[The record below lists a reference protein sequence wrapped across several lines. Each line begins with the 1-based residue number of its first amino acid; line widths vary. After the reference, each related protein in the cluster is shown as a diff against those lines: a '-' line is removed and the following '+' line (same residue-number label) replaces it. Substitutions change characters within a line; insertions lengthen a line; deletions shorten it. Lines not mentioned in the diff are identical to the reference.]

1 MNTAALT
8 DLGSAALDKA
18 SELTSTAADLV
29 PDLPDQVGRFARR
42 ARRRFQPTTTRS
54 RWRPALMIVA
64 FIGACLIFAAWWR
77 RSSGAHA
84 SNDKGSVVSPREQTE
99 RATIA
104 AVS

>member
-29 PDLPDQVGRFARR
+29 PDLPEQVGRFARR
-42 ARRRFQPTTTRS
+42 ARRRFQPTKTRS
-54 RWRPALMIVA
+54 RWRPALIIVA

-77 RSSGAHA
+77 RSSGA